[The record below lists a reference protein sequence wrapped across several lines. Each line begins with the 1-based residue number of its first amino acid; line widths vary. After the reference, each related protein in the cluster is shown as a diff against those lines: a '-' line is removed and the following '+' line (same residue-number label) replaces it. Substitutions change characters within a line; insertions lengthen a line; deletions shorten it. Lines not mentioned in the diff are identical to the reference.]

1 VPIPLM
7 RRSHGGGRHCASGTA
22 FRLLLAVSFT
32 AAPAGAFQAGG
43 NGDGVAVRSYPIDP
57 ETEPRPLLRAIRTD
71 APIRLDG
78 RLDEAVWLLADSATD
93 FITALP
99 RVGWPASER
108 TVARVLIDDDN
119 LYVGAYLY
127 DSEPGRLYS
136 PGLEQDFPTHDADLF
151 GVTLDTF
158 MDRQNGVMFAVS
170 PAGALFDA
178 QSFSDSREVNTAWEG
193 VIHTRTAIHAD
204 GWSVELAIPL
214 RTLRF
219 RATRA
224 GQTWGLN
231 FLRRIR
237 RLNEDSYWAPV
248 ERQMRL
254 HRMSRAGTL
263 SGLNELR
270 QGRNLTIKPYV
281 RAASTAG
288 SAAEALGDDGADF
301 DAGFDAKY
309 GLTSRLTLDVTALTD
324 FSQVEVDQEQVNLT
338 RFSLFFP
345 EKRDFF
351 LENDGTFTLGDV
363 TERNLRTG
371 SGPRDFKLFYSRSI
385 GLSGDRR
392 PIPILGGV
400 RVSGR
405 AGSTEIGLL
414 EMQTRSSATSPA
426 ENFAVARVRQYFGT
440 VADVGALFANRQGTG
455 NGATGEYNRSVGV
468 DANFR
473 LLRYLLVNAYAAATD
488 EPGVSGDRTSSY
500 LQVGWRDPVFDVS
513 AFVKHVGEGF
523 NPGVGFIRRTGIRQ
537 AFATVGA
544 HPQPHFARLQ
554 ELNPYIDFT
563 AIENTGGVLETRSV
577 KPGLT
582 ATFVD
587 GGALRFDVDH
597 RLERLLETTI
607 IAGAEVVAGTY
618 HFDEFAAGYT
628 SSGARRLA
636 GTVTFSRGSF
646 YDGDRTGL
654 GASATLRPSPHLSVE
669 AFVQHNDITLSGD
682 DFTADIVGGR
692 IRWAASTRLF
702 ASAFVQYLEA
712 SDELVSNLRLNW
724 IHAPLSDVFLVF
736 TEKRGVD
743 GGAVAERVLTLKATR
758 LLAF

>member
-1 VPIPLM
+1 M
-7 RRSHGGGRHCASGTA
+7 S
-22 FRLLLAVSFT
+22 LAV
-32 AAPAGAFQAGG
+32 PAQAMQAGG
-43 NGDGVAVRSYPIDP
+43 AETVPVRTWPIDP
-57 ETEPRPLLRAIRTD
+57 ETAPRPLMRAVRTD
-71 APIRLDG
+71 ERIRLDG
-78 RLDEAVWLLADSATD
+78 RLDEPTWQLADSATD

-158 MDRQNGVMFAVS
+158 LDRQNGVMFAVS

-193 VIHTRTAIHAD
+193 MIHTRTAIHAD
-204 GWSVELAIPL
+204 GWSVEMAIPL

-219 RATRA
+219 SATR
-224 GQTWGLN
+224 GEQTWGLN

-248 ERQMRL
+248 QRQMRL
-254 HRMSRAGTL
+254 HKMSRAGTL
-263 SGLNELR
+263 GGLVALR
-270 QGRNLTIKPYV
+270 QGRNLTIKPFA
-281 RAASTAG
+281 RAAATAG
-288 SAAEALGDDGADF
+288 TAPEAIGDDGTDF

-414 EMQTRSSATSPA
+414 EMQTRSSSASPA

-440 VADVGALFANRQGTG
+440 IADVGALFANRQATSDDTTG
-455 NGATGEYNRSVGV
+455 AWNRSLGF

-473 LLRYLLVNAYAAATD
+473 LLRYLLVNTYVAATD
-488 EPGVSGDRTSSY
+488 EPDVSGNRTSSY

-513 AFVKHVGEGF
+513 AFIKHVGEAF

-544 HPQPHFARLQ
+544 HPQPRIARLQ
-554 ELNPYIDFT
+554 ELNPWVDFT
-563 AIENTGGVLETRSV
+563 AIENTRGVLETRSV
-577 KPGLT
+577 RPGLT

-587 GGALRFDVDH
+587 GGTLGFDLDRRF
-597 RLERLLETTI
+597 ERLLEPTI
-607 IAGAEVVAGTY
+607 IAGRELAAGTY
-618 HFDEFAAGYT
+618 DFDEFTAAYT

-636 GTVTFSRGSF
+636 GSVSFSRGSF

-654 GASATLRPSPHLSVE
+654 AASATLRPNPHLSLE
-669 AFVQHNDITLSGD
+669 AFVQHNDITLSGA
-682 DFTADIVGGR
+682 DFNADIVGGR
-692 IRWAASTRLF
+692 VRFAASTRLF

-712 SDELVSNLRLNW
+712 SDELVSNIRLNW

-736 TEKRGVD
+736 TERRSID
-743 GGAVAERVLTLKATR
+743 GGAVAERVFTLKATR
-758 LLAF
+758 LFAF